1 MHEWIKPWNLSYD
14 TLGKLA
20 DAVLAVKNRLVEKI
34 TKPTEI
40 FVVMEGG
47 LVHEIVDL
55 PEHIHVTVIDYDTQG
70 VEKERL
76 EISAVDGELCVIT
89 KC

>member
-40 FVVMEGG
+40 FGVMEGG
-47 LVHEIVDL
+47 L
-55 PEHIHVTVIDYDTQG
+55 G
-70 VEKERL
+70 
-76 EISAVDGELCVIT
+76 A
-89 KC
+89 